1 MSMNEDAMFKALLKN
16 KPQQQKTPQTQVV
29 KEVKPAAPPAKPS
42 YAKNSEDAMFQVLLK
57 NKPQQ
62 QQKSPVRSEAP
73 PAPVIAYEK
82 EEPVVE
88 TRIDPVVTAAVN
100 PVQNTYSS
108 GSIDKLTSSV
118 NMVYGLL
125 RTITFILILMLLVG
139 IAVLIKVKV

>member
-62 QQKSPVRSEAP
+62 QQKSPVISEAP
-73 PAPVIAYEK
+73 LAPVIAYEK

-88 TRIDPVVTAAVN
+88 TRIEPVVTAAVN

-108 GSIDKLTSSV
+108 ESIDKLTSSV

-125 RTITFILILMLLVG
+125 RTITFVLVLILIVG
-139 IAVLIKVKV
+139 IAALIKG